1 MKTKKGKRIGAIVM
15 AVLMIAGIMP
25 TDWAAKAVAAETESQ
40 YVKTYTLESKDITA
54 FAQGK
59 KSDGDEEKLGTDNFF
74 TAIYSAKSK
83 IDTSAKTFED
93 GYSTGTKD
101 APWNRLNLG
110 GKASVEKNA
119 VKFTTEGT
127 AEVKV
132 WWAEGGDD
140 NRQMAILDSNGEMV
154 VATEGTYAKNEA
166 VISTLKL
173 ENAGTYYLGGY
184 TNNNYIYK
192 IEVTVDTTPET
203 VVNEYTLESKDITAF
218 AQGKKSDGDEEKLG
232 TDNFFTAIYSAKSK
246 IDTSAKTFEDG
257 YSTGTKDA
265 PWNRLNLGGKASV
278 EKNAVKFTTEGT
290 AEVKVWWAEGG
301 DDNRQMAILN
311 SNGEMVAVTEGTYAK
326 NEAVISTLKLENA
339 GTYYLGG
346 YTNNNY
352 IYKIVVTDTVGAK
365 PVKPERAA
373 WDTVAAPVITSV
385 TDNNDGTV
393 TVSYDCVVGYDGAD
407 RVEVTMNGTEV
418 KKSSKEGTSGSVTF
432 TPASTGEYS
441 FTIKAVRENETD
453 KAGNSMNGNFV
464 LPLAT
469 PSVTSATSA
478 GNGAVDITIGTVKEA
493 TSYNVYVN
501 GSFAGSTTES
511 SYRITGLT
519 VGERCSIAVE
529 AVRSNPAA
537 VSSKSAATEVTV
549 TADAKM
555 VWSKATYG
563 SSVDTKNNGVS
574 GSVNDGS
581 VTIYSESGKGKLVP
595 ASKDGLTFNYVT
607 VPADKSFA
615 ISGKIHVDKWTLSN
629 GQEGFGLMVSDR
641 VGKDG
646 DMSDFWTN
654 SVQAV
659 ASKVEYYYD
668 EGAVTTDSS
677 KAKITM
683 KIGVGVYARTGITAQ
698 DLSDLTNGK
707 IQAPASAT
715 DKTKFFQRTL
725 ESSKGNEGA
734 GTYNL
739 VGNGSKGET
748 GITDMYFS
756 MEEIKTEGEIGY
768 IVTYMDA
775 NKNVIGQET
784 VMGDMTL
791 LDADN
796 KYVGFFAARNA
807 RITVTDVNFELRD
820 LVKEVVV
827 EDRVVTPNYT
837 VTSAANANSENYVL
851 TYKSDVN
858 GTVTITA
865 ADGTVVADNV
875 AVEAYKTYKFDT
887 TLKMGSNKF
896 TVVSTPEA
904 GYRPSKHE
912 VLSSYET
919 VTQEFTVTL
928 NGFDGTVIYVGPN
941 GSSGATGSKEN
952 PVDIYSAVKFAKAGQ
967 KILLLE
973 GTYKLESTVKV
984 ARGID
989 GTADNMIYMIADPD
1003 ATERPVLDFG
1013 KNCEGMVLGGNYWYF
1028 AGFDVT
1034 NSADA
1039 KDGARL
1045 CGNYN
1050 VVDNCNFYNNGNTG
1064 LQISAYNNSNDAR
1077 EDWPSYNLVL
1087 NCSSF
1092 SNADKGYEDADGFA
1106 AKLTVG
1112 DGNVFD
1118 GCISYN
1124 NADDGWDL
1132 FAKTQTGN
1140 IGSVTIKNCVAYG
1153 NGYLADGTD
1162 AGNGNGFKMGGDS
1175 LTGYHKLINC
1185 VAFNNKAKGIDSNSC
1200 PDIQIENCISFNNE
1214 SYNVALYTNSAVNTD
1229 FSAKG
1234 IISFRT
1240 NNTDINEQFKF
1251 KGTQDATKVYNA
1263 TNYFWNC
1270 TEKGTNNANGT
1281 VTADWFKSF
1290 DTTYNPETHVFAQRV
1305 VTRNADGTINMNGL
1319 LTLTDAKIA
1328 ELGFAAGIGE
1338 GKASIK
1344 SGEVLSDEDVVTTGL
1359 VIKTKTAE
1367 VAADE
1372 TNIAEVA
1379 ADETKTGD
1387 ASNMLIY
1394 IILMAAALGFAGF
1407 GYAQKRKNVL

>member
-25 TDWAAKAVAAETESQ
+25 TDWAAKKISAATKTNTYVLDAADLET
-40 YVKTYTLESKDITA
+40 KAAGA
-54 FAQGK
+54 FG
-59 KSDGDEEKLGTDNFF
+59 DGDEVKAGTDNFF
-74 TAIYSAKSK
+74 TIINSK
-83 IDTSAKTFED
+83 KTKYDTSSKSFDD
-93 GYSTGTKD
+93 GYEGTKRINFGEGTTID
-101 APWNRLNLG
+101 
-110 GKASVEKNA
+110 KDSI
-119 VKFTTEGT
+119 KFTTEGT
-127 AEVKV
+127 AKVKV
-132 WWAEGGDD
+132 WWVEGGED
-140 NRQMAILDSNGEMV
+140 NRQLTILKADGTTAQVTS
-154 VATEGTYAKNEA
+154 GTYTKNSMYITEFELA
-166 VISTLKL
+166 
-173 ENAGTYYLGGY
+173 EAGTYYLGS
-184 TNNNYIYK
+184 TPKCNYIFK
-192 IEVTVDTTPET
+192 VKVDDEVAVTPTYVEKVTTLDAADLET
-203 VVNEYTLESKDITAF
+203 KAAGAF
-218 AQGKKSDGDEEKLG
+218 GDGDEVKAG
-232 TDNFFTAIYSAKSK
+232 TDNFFTIINSK
-246 IDTSAKTFEDG
+246 KTKYDTSSKSFDDG
-257 YSTGTKDA
+257 YEGTKRINFGEGTTID
-265 PWNRLNLGGKASV
+265 KDSI
-278 EKNAVKFTTEGT
+278 KFTTEGT
-290 AEVKVWWAEGG
+290 AKVKVWWVEGG
-301 DDNRQMAILN
+301 EDNRQLTILKAD
-311 SNGEMVAVTEGTYAK
+311 GTTAQVTSGTYTK
-326 NEAVISTLKLENA
+326 NSMYITEFELAEA
-339 GTYYLGG
+339 GTYYLGS
-346 YTNNNY
+346 TPKCNY
-352 IYKIVVTDTVGAK
+352 IFKVQVTQTVESDGGN
-365 PVKPERAA
+365 VKPERAA

-393 TVSYDCVVGYDGAD
+393 KVSYDCVVGYDGAD

-519 VGERCSIAVE
+519 VGERCSITVE
-529 AVRSNPAA
+529 AVRSNPAT

-641 VGKDG
+641 VGQDG
-646 DMSDFWTN
+646 DGSDFWTN

-668 EGAVTTDSS
+668 GTSVTTDNTQ
-677 KAKITM
+677 AKISM
-683 KIGVGVYARTGITAQ
+683 KLGVGVYARTGITAQ

-707 IQAPASAT
+707 IQAPASAK

-725 ESSKGNEGA
+725 ETSKAAEGA
-734 GTYNL
+734 GVYNII
-739 VGNGSKGET
+739 GNGTKGET

-756 MEEIKTEGEIGY
+756 MEEIKTDGEIGY
-768 IVTYMDA
+768 IVTYMDE
-775 NKNVIGQET
+775 NKNVIGQDT

-791 LDADN
+791 LDKDN

-820 LVKEVVV
+820 SVKEVVV
-827 EDRVVTPNYT
+827 EDRVVVPNYN

-875 AVEAYKTYKFDT
+875 AVEAYKTYKFNT
-887 TLKMGSNKF
+887 TLKMGANKF

-912 VLSSYET
+912 VLSSYDT
-919 VTQEFTVTL
+919 VSQEFTVTL

-1407 GYAQKRKNVL
+1407 GYAQKRKNVF